1 METAMGMQEE
11 LSAYGSW
18 RTRVEQTIG
27 RIRGWLFESNLS
39 DAHNDQCIEQ
49 LLLKLRDDRLV
60 IAFVAEFSRG
70 KSELINAMFFGDQ
83 GARVLPSSSG
93 RTTMCPTELMYDAAR
108 PPCIELL
115 PIDTRRTA
123 STVADLKGRPEVWK
137 RIPLDMTSSASL
149 QQVLSRVSEQR
160 KVSIGDAEQ
169 LGFHIDVSGESGLQP
184 DAQGAVDVPAWR
196 HAVINMPHPLLRQ
209 GLVILDTPGLNA
221 IGAEPELTLSLLP
234 SAHAVLFV
242 LGMDTGV
249 TQSDL
254 AVWKTHVTAA
264 GGSRQGRLAVLNKMD
279 GLWDGLRS
287 EEQVDA
293 EIARQVS
300 SCAATL
306 DLPEGRVFPVSAQ
319 KGLLARIQRDA
330 SLLSRSRLPQLER
343 ALVEDLL
350 PAKREIVSAA
360 VEHDAIGLLDRT
372 GDVLAG
378 RKRAIA
384 DQLAEF
390 SDLRGKNRGVI
401 QYMLKRVRA
410 EKEEFERGLERFYAT
425 RNVFSTQTNALFA
438 HLGMDALRTRT
449 AQTRELME
457 KANFS
462 LQLRD
467 AMNGFFG
474 EVRGSLE
481 KSAVSVDEIFR
492 MMEAMYQRFSAEH
505 DLRLGVPV
513 PFSVQRYEKDITRLE
528 KAFHQQFNTWLNLLT
543 TEKRLLTQRFFETVA
558 VQVRKHMEVVNR
570 DVEHWLRAIM
580 APLENQVREH
590 QKQLR
595 RRLESVKRIHEA
607 TDTLEERIEELR
619 QNEAAITHQM
629 EELARLR
636 GALEAAIKAPVI
648 REMDAA
654 A

>member
-1 METAMGMQEE
+1 MGMQEE

-123 STVADLKGRPEVWK
+123 STVADLKGRPEIWK

-149 QQVLSRVSEQR
+149 QQVLSQVSEQR

-590 QKQLR
+590 QKQLK
-595 RRLESVKRIHEA
+595 RRLGRLV
-607 TDTLEERIEELR
+607 DLR
-619 QNEAAITHQM
+619 QDSLRYTP
-629 EELARLR
+629 LCARDRSRTRHL
-636 GALEAAIKAPVI
+636 GTSSEPQVAGYWVC
-648 REMDAA
+648 
-654 A
+654 

>member
-1 METAMGMQEE
+1 MSMQEE
-11 LSAYGSW
+11 LSVYGSW
-18 RTRVEQTIG
+18 RTRVEQTIV

-60 IAFVAEFSRG
+60 VAFVAEFSRG
-70 KSELINAMFFGDQ
+70 KSELINAIFFGDQ

-108 PPCIELL
+108 PACIELL
-115 PIDTRRTA
+115 PIETRRGTT
-123 STVADLKGRPEVWK
+123 TVSDLKTQPGAWR
-137 RIPLDMTSSASL
+137 RLPLDTTSAASM
-149 QQVLSRVSEQR
+149 QQVLGRVSEQR
-160 KVSIGDAEQ
+160 KVTIGEAEQ
-169 LGFHIDVSGESGLQP
+169 LGFHIDLSGENGLQP
-184 DAQGAVDVPAWR
+184 DANGMVDVPAWR

-254 AVWKTHVTAA
+254 SVWKTHVTAA

-279 GLWDGLRS
+279 SLWDGLRS
-287 EEQVDA
+287 EAQIDA
-293 EIARQVS
+293 EIGRQIA

-306 DLPEGRVFPVSAQ
+306 DLTENRVFPVSAQ
-319 KGLLARIQRDA
+319 KGLLARIQRDGT
-330 SLLSRSRLPQLER
+330 LLARSRLPQLER

-350 PAKREIVSAA
+350 PAKRDIVGAA
-360 VEHDAIGLLDRT
+360 VEHDAGGLLART
-372 GDVLAG
+372 HDIL
-378 RKRAIA
+378 IA
-384 DQLAEF
+384 QKKALDDQLAEF

-425 RNVFSTQTNALFA
+425 RNVFSSQTNALFA

-449 AQTRELME
+449 AQTREQME

-467 AMNGFFG
+467 AMNAFFG
-474 EVRGSLE
+474 DVRGSLQ

-528 KAFHQQFNTWLNLLT
+528 KAFHQQFNTWLNMLT
-543 TEKRLLTQRFFETVA
+543 TEKRQLTQRFFETVA

-590 QKQLR
+590 QKQLK

-607 TDTLEERIEELR
+607 TDTLEDRIEELR
-619 QNEAAITHQM
+619 QSGVAINQQI

-636 GALEAAIKAPVI
+636 AALDAALKAPVI

>member
-93 RTTMCPTELMYDAAR
+93 RTTMCPTELMYDASR

-123 STVADLKGRPEVWK
+123 STVADLKGRPEIWK

-184 DAQGAVDVPAWR
+184 DSQGSVDVPAWR

-287 EEQVDA
+287 EEQVEA
-293 EIARQVS
+293 EIERQVN

-306 DLPEGRVFPVSAQ
+306 DLPEDRVFPVSAQ

-360 VEHDAIGLLDRT
+360 VEHDAGGLLTRT

-390 SDLRGKNRGVI
+390 SDLRGKNKGVI

-449 AQTRELME
+449 AQTRDQME

-474 EVRGSLE
+474 DVRDSLQ
-481 KSAVSVDEIFR
+481 KSAVSVDEIFQ

-543 TEKRLLTQRFFETVA
+543 TEKRQLTQRFFETVA

-590 QKQLR
+590 QKQLK

-607 TDTLEERIEELR
+607 TDTLEDRIEELR
-619 QNEAAITHQM
+619 QSEAAITQQL

-636 GALEAAIKAPVI
+636 AALETALKAPVI
-648 REMDAA
+648 RAMDAA

>member
-1 METAMGMQEE
+1 MSMQEE
-11 LSAYGSW
+11 LSVYGSW
-18 RTRVEQTIG
+18 RTRVEQTIV

-60 IAFVAEFSRG
+60 VAFVAEFSRG
-70 KSELINAMFFGDQ
+70 KSELINAIFFGDQ

-108 PPCIELL
+108 PACIELL
-115 PIDTRRTA
+115 PIETRRGTT
-123 STVADLKGRPEVWK
+123 TVSDLKTQPGAWR
-137 RIPLDMTSSASL
+137 RLPLDTTSAASM
-149 QQVLSRVSEQR
+149 QQVLGRVSEQR
-160 KVSIGDAEQ
+160 KVTIGEAEQ
-169 LGFHIDVSGESGLQP
+169 LGFHIDLSGENGLQP
-184 DAQGAVDVPAWR
+184 DANGMVDVPAWR

-254 AVWKTHVTAA
+254 SVWKTHVTAA

-279 GLWDGLRS
+279 SLWDGLRS
-287 EEQVDA
+287 EAQIDA
-293 EIARQVS
+293 EIGRQIA

-306 DLPEGRVFPVSAQ
+306 DLPENRVFPVSAQ
-319 KGLLARIQRDA
+319 KGLLARIQRDGT
-330 SLLSRSRLPQLER
+330 LLARSRLPQLER

-350 PAKREIVSAA
+350 PAKRDIVGAA
-360 VEHDAIGLLDRT
+360 VEHDAGGLLART
-372 GDVLAG
+372 HDIL
-378 RKRAIA
+378 IA
-384 DQLAEF
+384 QKKALDDQLAEF

-425 RNVFSTQTNALFA
+425 RNVFSSQTNALFA

-449 AQTRELME
+449 AQTREQME

-467 AMNGFFG
+467 AMNAFFG
-474 EVRGSLE
+474 DVRGSLQ

-528 KAFHQQFNTWLNLLT
+528 KAFHQQFNTWLNMLT
-543 TEKRLLTQRFFETVA
+543 TEKRQLTQRFFETVA

-590 QKQLR
+590 QKQLK

-607 TDTLEERIEELR
+607 TDTLEDRIEELR
-619 QNEAAITHQM
+619 QSGVAINQQI

-636 GALEAAIKAPVI
+636 AALDAALKAAVI

>member
-1 METAMGMQEE
+1 MSMQEE

-18 RTRVEQTIG
+18 RARVEQAIV
-27 RIRGWLFESNLS
+27 RIRGWLFESNLN
-39 DAHNDQCIEQ
+39 DAQNDQCMDQ
-49 LLLKLRDDRLV
+49 LLLKLHDDRLV

-70 KSELINAMFFGDQ
+70 KSELINAIFFGDQ
-83 GARVLPSSSG
+83 GARILPSSSG
-93 RTTMCPTELMYDAAR
+93 RTTMCPTELMYDATR
-108 PPCIELL
+108 PPCIDLL
-115 PIDTRRTA
+115 PIETRRT
-123 STVADLKGRPEVWK
+123 STTVTDLKGQPGAWQRVA
-137 RIPLDMTSSASL
+137 LDTGSTTSM
-149 QQVLSRVSEQR
+149 QQVLARVSEQR
-160 KVSIGDAEQ
+160 KVAIGEAEL
-169 LGFHIDVSGESGLQP
+169 LGFRIDLSGESGLQQ
-184 DAQGAVDVPAWR
+184 DSNGMVDVPAWR
-196 HAVINMPHPLLRQ
+196 HAVINLPHPLLRQ

-234 SAHAVLFV
+234 AAHAVLFV

-264 GGSRQGRLAVLNKMD
+264 GGARQGRLAVLNKMD
-279 GLWDGLRS
+279 SLWDGLRT
-287 EEQVDA
+287 EAQIDA
-293 EIARQVS
+293 EIAHQIS
-300 SCAATL
+300 TCAATL
-306 DLPEGRVFPVSAQ
+306 DLPENRVFPVSAQ
-319 KGLLARIQRDA
+319 KGLLARIQHDGA
-330 SLLSRSRLPQLER
+330 LLARSRLPQLEQ

-350 PAKREIVSAA
+350 PAKQEIVAAA
-360 VEHDAIGLLDRT
+360 VEQDAGNLLART
-372 GDVLAG
+372 AEMLSA
-378 RKRAIA
+378 RKRAID

-410 EKEEFERGLERFYAT
+410 EKEDFERGLERFYAT
-425 RNVFSTQTNALFA
+425 RNVFSSQTNALFA

-457 KANFS
+457 RANFS

-467 AMNGFFG
+467 AMNAFFG
-474 EVRGSLE
+474 EVRDSLQ
-481 KSAVSVDEIFR
+481 KSEASVAEIFQ
-492 MMEAMYQRFSAEH
+492 MMEAMYQRFSTEH

-513 PFSVQRYEKDITRLE
+513 PFSVHRYEKDITRLE

-543 TEKRLLTQRFFETVA
+543 TEKRQLTQRFFETVA

-590 QKQLR
+590 QQQLK

-607 TDTLEERIEELR
+607 TDTLEDRIEELR
-619 QNEAAITHQM
+619 QNEAAIDHQL

-636 GALEAAIKAPVI
+636 ALLDATLKAPVM

>member
-1 METAMGMQEE
+1 MGMQEE
-11 LSAYGSW
+11 LTAYGSW
-18 RTRVEQTIG
+18 RTRVERTIG

-123 STVADLKGRPEVWK
+123 STVADLKGRPEAWK

-449 AQTRELME
+449 AQTRDLME

-474 EVRGSLE
+474 EVRDSLH
-481 KSAVSVDEIFR
+481 KSAASVDEIFR

-590 QKQLR
+590 QKQLK

-607 TDTLEERIEELR
+607 TDTLEDRIEELR
-619 QNEAAITHQM
+619 QSEAAITQQM

-636 GALEAAIKAPVI
+636 AALEAAIKAPVI
-648 REMDAA
+648 RVMDAA

>member
-1 METAMGMQEE
+1 MGMQEE
-11 LSAYGSW
+11 LSAYSSW
-18 RTRVEQTIG
+18 RTRVEQNIV

-49 LLLKLRDDRLV
+49 LLLKLHDDRLV
-60 IAFVAEFSRG
+60 VAFVAEFSRG
-70 KSELINAMFFGDQ
+70 KSELINAIFFGDQ

-115 PIDTRRTA
+115 PIDTRRT
-123 STVADLKGRPEVWK
+123 STTVTELKGHPGAWQRL
-137 RIPLDMTSSASL
+137 PLDMGSTASM
-149 QQVLSRVSEQR
+149 QQVLARVSEQR
-160 KVSIGDAEQ
+160 RVAIGEAEL
-169 LGFHIDVSGESGLQP
+169 LGFRIDLSGENGLQP
-184 DAQGAVDVPAWR
+184 DAQGMVNVPAWR

-279 GLWDGLRS
+279 SLWDGLRTDAQI
-287 EEQVDA
+287 EA
-293 EIARQVS
+293 EISRQIA

-306 DLPEGRVFPVSAQ
+306 DLPENRVFPVSAQ
-319 KGLLARIQRDA
+319 KGLLARIQHDGA
-330 SLLSRSRLPQLER
+330 LLARSRLAMLER
-343 ALVEDLL
+343 ALAEDLL
-350 PAKREIVSAA
+350 PAKRDIVSAS
-360 VEHDAIGLLDRT
+360 VEQDAGNLLARISDML
-372 GDVLAG
+372 GA
-378 RKRAIA
+378 RKRSID

-401 QYMLKRVRA
+401 QYMLKRVRS
-410 EKEEFERGLERFYAT
+410 EKEDFERGLERFYAT
-425 RNVFSTQTNALFA
+425 RNVFSSQTNALFA

-449 AQTRELME
+449 AHTRDQME
-457 KANFS
+457 NANFS

-467 AMNGFFG
+467 AMNGFFD
-474 EVRGSLE
+474 EVRASLN
-481 KSAVSVDEIFR
+481 KSAASIDEIFQ
-492 MMEAMYQRFSAEH
+492 MMEAMYRRFSAEH

-543 TEKRLLTQRFFETVA
+543 TEKRQLTQRFFETVA

-590 QKQLR
+590 QQQLK
-595 RRLESVKRIHEA
+595 RRLDSVKRIHEA
-607 TDTLEERIEELR
+607 TDTLEDRIEELR
-619 QNEAAITHQM
+619 QSGAVVEQQL
-629 EELARLR
+629 EELVRLR
-636 GALEAAIKAPVI
+636 GTLETALKGPVLRVVSAVAA
-648 REMDAA
+648 
-654 A
+654 

>member
-1 METAMGMQEE
+1 MGMQEE
-11 LSAYGSW
+11 LSAYGNW
-18 RTRVEQTIG
+18 RTRVEQAIV
-27 RIRGWLFESNLS
+27 RIRGWLFESNLN

-49 LLLKLRDDRLV
+49 LLLKLHDDRLV

-70 KSELINAMFFGDQ
+70 KSELINAIFFGDQ
-83 GARVLPSSSG
+83 GARILPSSSG
-93 RTTMCPTELMYDAAR
+93 RTTMCPTELLYDATR
-108 PPCIELL
+108 PPCIDLL
-115 PIDTRRTA
+115 PIETRRTA
-123 STVADLKGRPEVWK
+123 TTVADLKGQPGAWQ
-137 RIPLDMTSSASL
+137 RITLDTGSTTSM
-149 QQVLSRVSEQR
+149 QQALARVSEQR
-160 KVSIGDAEQ
+160 KVAIGEAEL
-169 LGFHIDVSGESGLQP
+169 LGFRVDLSGETGLQP
-184 DAQGAVDVPAWR
+184 DSHGMVDVPSWR
-196 HAVINMPHPLLRQ
+196 HAIINLPHPLLRQ

-234 SAHAVLFV
+234 AAHAVLFV

-279 GLWDGLRS
+279 SLWDGLRT
-287 EEQVDA
+287 EAQIDA
-293 EIARQVS
+293 EIARQIS
-300 SCAATL
+300 TCAATL
-306 DLPEGRVFPVSAQ
+306 DLPENRIFPVSAQ
-319 KGLLARIQRDA
+319 KGLLARIQHDSA
-330 SLLSRSRLPQLER
+330 LLARSRLPQLEQ

-350 PAKREIVSAA
+350 PAKREIVGAA
-360 VEHDAIGLLDRT
+360 VEQDAGNLLTRT
-372 GDVLAG
+372 AEMLSA
-378 RKRAIA
+378 RKRAID

-401 QYMLKRVRA
+401 QYMLKRVRT

-425 RNVFSTQTNALFA
+425 RNVFASQTNALFA

-457 KANFS
+457 RANFS

-467 AMNGFFG
+467 AMNAFFG
-474 EVRGSLE
+474 EVRDSLQ
-481 KSAVSVDEIFR
+481 KSETSVAEIFQ
-492 MMEAMYQRFSAEH
+492 MMEAMYQRFSTEH

-513 PFSVQRYEKDITRLE
+513 PFSVHRYEKDITRLE

-543 TEKRLLTQRFFETVA
+543 TEKRQLTQRFFETVA

-590 QKQLR
+590 QQQLK

-607 TDTLEERIEELR
+607 TDTLEDRIEELR
-619 QNEAAITHQM
+619 QNEAAIDHQL

-636 GALEAAIKAPVI
+636 AQLDATLKAPVM

>member
-1 METAMGMQEE
+1 MGMQEE

-18 RTRVEQTIG
+18 RARVEQTIV
-27 RIRGWLFESNLS
+27 RVRGWLFESNLS

-60 IAFVAEFSRG
+60 VAFVAEFSRG
-70 KSELINAMFFGDQ
+70 KSELINAVFFGDQ

-93 RTTMCPTELMYDAAR
+93 RTTMCPTELMYDPAR
-108 PPCIELL
+108 PACIDLL
-115 PIDTRRTA
+115 PIDTRRTTT
-123 STVADLKGRPEVWK
+123 TVADLKGQPGMWTRLA
-137 RIPLDMTSSASL
+137 LDTTSTAAM
-149 QQVLSRVSEQR
+149 QQMLAKVSEQR
-160 KVSIGDAEQ
+160 KVAMGEAEL
-169 LGFHIDVSGESGLQP
+169 LGFHIDLSGENGLQP
-184 DAQGAVDVPAWR
+184 DSHGMVDVPAWR
-196 HAVINMPHPLLRQ
+196 HAVINLPHPLLRQ

-279 GLWDGLRS
+279 SLWDGLRS
-287 EEQVDA
+287 EAQIEA
-293 EIARQVS
+293 EISRQIA
-300 SCAATL
+300 SCALTL
-306 DLPEGRVFPVSAQ
+306 DLPENRVFPVSAQ
-319 KGLLARIQRDA
+319 KGLLARIQRD
-330 SLLSRSRLPQLER
+330 SNLLARSRLPQLER

-350 PAKREIVSAA
+350 PAKRDIVGAA
-360 VEHDAIGLLDRT
+360 VEHDAGTLLART
-372 GDVLAG
+372 GDLLIG
-378 RKRAIA
+378 RKRAID

-401 QYMLKRVRA
+401 QYMLKRVRT
-410 EKEEFERGLERFYAT
+410 EKEDFERGLERFYAT
-425 RNVFSTQTNALFA
+425 RNVFSSQTNALFA

-449 AQTRELME
+449 AATRELME
-457 KANFS
+457 NANFS

-467 AMNGFFG
+467 AMNAFFE
-474 EVRGSLE
+474 EVRDSLR
-481 KSAVSVDEIFR
+481 KSALSVDEIFQ
-492 MMEAMYQRFSAEH
+492 MMEAMYQRFSTEH

-528 KAFHQQFNTWLNLLT
+528 RAFHQQFNTWLNLLT
-543 TEKRLLTQRFFETVA
+543 TEKRQLTQRFFETVA

-590 QKQLR
+590 QKQLK

-607 TDTLEERIEELR
+607 TDTLEDRIEELR
-619 QNEAAITHQM
+619 QNGAAIEQQI

-636 GALEAAIKAPVI
+636 VALDSALKAPVV

>member
-1 METAMGMQEE
+1 MSMQEE
-11 LSAYGSW
+11 LSVYGSW
-18 RTRVEQTIG
+18 RTRVEQTIV

-60 IAFVAEFSRG
+60 VAFVAEFSRG
-70 KSELINAMFFGDQ
+70 KSELINAIFFGDQ

-108 PPCIELL
+108 PACIELL
-115 PIDTRRTA
+115 PIETRRGTT
-123 STVADLKGRPEVWK
+123 TVSDLKTQPGAWR
-137 RIPLDMTSSASL
+137 RLPLDTTSAASM
-149 QQVLSRVSEQR
+149 QQVLGRVSEQR
-160 KVSIGDAEQ
+160 KVTIGEAEQ
-169 LGFHIDVSGESGLQP
+169 LGFHIDLSGENGLQP
-184 DAQGAVDVPAWR
+184 DANGMVDVPAWR

-254 AVWKTHVTAA
+254 SVWKTHVTAA

-279 GLWDGLRS
+279 SLWDGLRS
-287 EEQVDA
+287 EAQIDA
-293 EIARQVS
+293 EIGRQIA

-306 DLPEGRVFPVSAQ
+306 DLPENRVFPVSAQ
-319 KGLLARIQRDA
+319 KGLLARIQRDGT
-330 SLLSRSRLPQLER
+330 LLARSRLPQLER

-350 PAKREIVSAA
+350 PAKRDIVGAA
-360 VEHDAIGLLDRT
+360 VEHDAGGLLART
-372 GDVLAG
+372 HDIL
-378 RKRAIA
+378 IA
-384 DQLAEF
+384 QKKALDDQLAEF

-425 RNVFSTQTNALFA
+425 RNVFSSQTNALFA

-449 AQTRELME
+449 AQTREQME

-467 AMNGFFG
+467 AMNAFFG
-474 EVRGSLE
+474 DVRGSLQ

-528 KAFHQQFNTWLNLLT
+528 KAFHQQFNTWLNMLT
-543 TEKRLLTQRFFETVA
+543 TEKRQLTQRFFETVA

-590 QKQLR
+590 QKQLK

-607 TDTLEERIEELR
+607 TDTLEDRIEELR
-619 QNEAAITHQM
+619 QSGVAINQQI

-636 GALEAAIKAPVI
+636 AALDAALKAPVI

>member
-1 METAMGMQEE
+1 MSMQEE
-11 LSAYGSW
+11 LSVYGSW
-18 RTRVEQTIG
+18 RTRVEQTIV

-60 IAFVAEFSRG
+60 VAFVAEFSRG
-70 KSELINAMFFGDQ
+70 KSELINAIFFGDQ

-108 PPCIELL
+108 PACIELL
-115 PIDTRRTA
+115 PIETRRGTT
-123 STVADLKGRPEVWK
+123 TVSDLKTQPGAWR
-137 RIPLDMTSSASL
+137 RLPLDTTSAASM
-149 QQVLSRVSEQR
+149 QQVLGRVSEQR
-160 KVSIGDAEQ
+160 KVTIGEAEQ
-169 LGFHIDVSGESGLQP
+169 LGFHIDLSGENGLQP
-184 DAQGAVDVPAWR
+184 DANGMVDVPAWR

-254 AVWKTHVTAA
+254 SVWKTHVTAA

-279 GLWDGLRS
+279 SLWDGLRS
-287 EEQVDA
+287 EAQIDA
-293 EIARQVS
+293 EIGRQIA

-306 DLPEGRVFPVSAQ
+306 DLPENRVFPVSAQ
-319 KGLLARIQRDA
+319 KGLLARIQRDGT
-330 SLLSRSRLPQLER
+330 LLARSRLPQLER

-350 PAKREIVSAA
+350 PAKRDIVGAA
-360 VEHDAIGLLDRT
+360 VEHDAGGLLART
-372 GDVLAG
+372 HDIL
-378 RKRAIA
+378 IA
-384 DQLAEF
+384 QKKALDDQLAEF

-425 RNVFSTQTNALFA
+425 RNVFSSQTNALFA

-449 AQTRELME
+449 AQTREQME

-467 AMNGFFG
+467 AMNAFFG
-474 EVRGSLE
+474 DVRGSLQ

-528 KAFHQQFNTWLNLLT
+528 KAFHQQFNTWLNMLT
-543 TEKRLLTQRFFETVA
+543 TEKRQLTQRFFETVA

-590 QKQLR
+590 QKQLK

-607 TDTLEERIEELR
+607 TDTLEDRIEELR
-619 QNEAAITHQM
+619 QSGIAINQQI

-636 GALEAAIKAPVI
+636 AALDAALKAAVI

>member
-1 METAMGMQEE
+1 
-11 LSAYGSW
+11 
-18 RTRVEQTIG
+18 
-27 RIRGWLFESNLS
+27 
-39 DAHNDQCIEQ
+39 
-49 LLLKLRDDRLV
+49 
-60 IAFVAEFSRG
+60 
-70 KSELINAMFFGDQ
+70 
-83 GARVLPSSSG
+83 
-93 RTTMCPTELMYDAAR
+93 
-108 PPCIELL
+108 
-115 PIDTRRTA
+115 
-123 STVADLKGRPEVWK
+123 
-137 RIPLDMTSSASL
+137 
-149 QQVLSRVSEQR
+149 
-160 KVSIGDAEQ
+160 
-169 LGFHIDVSGESGLQP
+169 
-184 DAQGAVDVPAWR
+184 
-196 HAVINMPHPLLRQ
+196 
-209 GLVILDTPGLNA
+209 
-221 IGAEPELTLSLLP
+221 
-234 SAHAVLFV
+234 
-242 LGMDTGV
+242 DTGV

-254 AVWKTHVTAA
+254 SVWKTHVTAA

-279 GLWDGLRS
+279 SLWDGLRS
-287 EEQVDA
+287 EAQIEA
-293 EIARQVS
+293 EIGRQIE

-306 DLPEGRVFPVSAQ
+306 DLPENRVFPVSAQ
-319 KGLLARIQRDA
+319 KGLLARIQRDGT
-330 SLLSRSRLPQLER
+330 LLARSRLPQLER

-350 PAKREIVSAA
+350 PAKRDIVGAA
-360 VEHDAIGLLDRT
+360 VEHDAGGLLSRT
-372 GDVLAG
+372 HDILIGQKKALD
-378 RKRAIA
+378 

-425 RNVFSTQTNALFA
+425 RNVFSSQTNTLFA

-449 AQTRELME
+449 AQTREQME

-467 AMNGFFG
+467 AMNAFFG
-474 EVRGSLE
+474 DVRGSLQ
-481 KSAVSVDEIFR
+481 KSAISVDEIFL
-492 MMEAMYQRFSAEH
+492 MMEAMYQRFSSEH

-528 KAFHQQFNTWLNLLT
+528 KAFHQQFNTWLNMLT
-543 TEKRLLTQRFFETVA
+543 TEKRQLTQRFFETVA

-590 QKQLR
+590 QKQLK

-607 TDTLEERIEELR
+607 TDTLEDRIEDLR
-619 QNEAAITHQM
+619 QNGVAINHQI

-636 GALEAAIKAPVI
+636 AALDAALKAAVI

>member
-1 METAMGMQEE
+1 MSMQEE
-11 LSAYGSW
+11 LSVYGNW
-18 RTRVEQTIG
+18 RTRVEQTIV
-27 RIRGWLFESNLS
+27 RIRGWLFESNLN
-39 DAHNDQCIEQ
+39 DMHNDQCIEQ

-60 IAFVAEFSRG
+60 VAFVAEFSRG
-70 KSELINAMFFGDQ
+70 KSELINAIFFGDQ

-93 RTTMCPTELMYDAAR
+93 RTTMCPTELMYDTSR
-108 PPCIELL
+108 PPCIDLL
-115 PIDTRRTA
+115 PIETRGAHT
-123 STVADLKGRPEVWK
+123 TVADLKGQPGAWK
-137 RIPLDMTSSASL
+137 RLPLDTTSTASM
-149 QQVLSRVSEQR
+149 QQVLGRVSEQR
-160 KVSIGDAEQ
+160 KVAIGEAEK
-169 LGFHIDVSGESGLQP
+169 LGFHIDLDGENGLQP
-184 DAQGAVDVPAWR
+184 DSHGMVDIPAWR
-196 HAVINMPHPLLRQ
+196 HAVINLPHPLLRQ

-234 SAHAVLFV
+234 AAHAVLFV

-264 GGSRQGRLAVLNKMD
+264 GGARQGRLAVLNKMD
-279 GLWDGLRS
+279 SLWDGLRTD
-287 EEQVDA
+287 EQIEA
-293 EIARQVS
+293 EIARQIE

-306 DLPEGRVFPVSAQ
+306 DLPDNRVFPVSAQ
-319 KGLLARIQRDA
+319 KGLLARIQRDDT
-330 SLLSRSRLPQLER
+330 LLARSHLPRLER

-350 PAKREIVSAA
+350 PAKRDIVGAA
-360 VEHDAIGLLDRT
+360 VEQDAGGLLVRT
-372 GDVLAG
+372 HDMLIG
-378 RKRAIA
+378 RRRALD

-390 SDLRGKNRGVI
+390 SSLRGKNRGVI
-401 QYMLKRVRA
+401 QYMLKRVRT
-410 EKEEFERGLERFYAT
+410 EKEDFERGLERFYAT
-425 RNVFSTQTNALFA
+425 RNVFSSQTNTLFA

-449 AQTRELME
+449 TQTREQME

-467 AMNGFFG
+467 AMNAFFG
-474 EVRGSLE
+474 DVRGSLQ
-481 KSAVSVDEIFR
+481 KSAVSIDEIFK

-528 KAFHQQFNTWLNLLT
+528 KAFHQQFNTWLNMLT
-543 TEKRLLTQRFFETVA
+543 TEKRQLTQRFFETVA

-590 QKQLR
+590 QKQLK
-595 RRLESVKRIHEA
+595 RRLESVRRIHEA
-607 TDTLEERIEELR
+607 TDSLEDRIEELH
-619 QNEAAITHQM
+619 QNGAAIDQQL

-636 GALEAAIKAPVI
+636 QALDTALKAAVI
-648 REMDAA
+648 RKMDAA

>member
-1 METAMGMQEE
+1 MGMQEE

-18 RTRVEQTIG
+18 RARVEQTIV
-27 RIRGWLFESNLS
+27 RIRGWLFESNLN
-39 DAHNDQCIEQ
+39 DAVNDQCIEQ
-49 LLLKLRDDRLV
+49 VLQKLRDDRLV
-60 IAFVAEFSRG
+60 VAFVAEFSRG
-70 KSELINAMFFGDQ
+70 KSELINAVFFGDQ

-93 RTTMCPTELMYDAAR
+93 RTTMCPTELMYDPAR
-108 PPCIELL
+108 PACIELL
-115 PIDTRRTA
+115 PIDTRRHANSVSDLKNQPGAWQRIVLDMSSTA
-123 STVADLKGRPEVWK
+123 S
-137 RIPLDMTSSASL
+137 M

-160 KVSIGDAEQ
+160 KVAIGEAEL
-169 LGFHIDVSGESGLQP
+169 LGFHIDLSGENGLQP
-184 DAQGAVDVPAWR
+184 DAQGMVSVPAWR

-279 GLWDGLRS
+279 SLWDGLRT
-287 EEQVDA
+287 ETQIEA
-293 EIARQVS
+293 EISRQIA

-306 DLPEGRVFPVSAQ
+306 DIPENRVFPVSAQ
-319 KGLLARIQRDA
+319 KGLLARIQHDVP
-330 SLLSRSRLPQLER
+330 LLARSRLPQLER

-350 PAKREIVSAA
+350 PAKRDIVAAA
-360 VEHDAIGLLDRT
+360 VEHDAGDLLART
-372 GDVLAG
+372 GDLLAG
-378 RKRAIA
+378 RRRAID

-401 QYMLKRVRA
+401 QYMLKRVRT
-410 EKEEFERGLERFYAT
+410 EKEDFERGLERFYAT
-425 RNVFSTQTNALFA
+425 RNVFSAQTNALFA
-438 HLGMDALRTRT
+438 HLGMDALRART
-449 AQTRELME
+449 SKTRELME
-457 KANFS
+457 NANFS

-467 AMNGFFG
+467 AMNAFFE
-474 EVRGSLE
+474 EVRDSLR
-481 KSAVSVDEIFR
+481 KSAVSVDEIFQ

-543 TEKRLLTQRFFETVA
+543 TEKRQLTQRFFETVA
-558 VQVRKHMEVVNR
+558 MQVRKHMEVVNR

-590 QKQLR
+590 QKQLK

-607 TDTLEERIEELR
+607 TDTLEDRIEELR
-619 QNEAAITHQM
+619 QSAAAIDQQM

-636 GALEAAIKAPVI
+636 GALDAAMKAPVI
-648 REMDAA
+648 RTMDAA

>member
-115 PIDTRRTA
+115 PIDTRRNA
-123 STVADLKGRPEVWK
+123 STVADLKSRPEIWK

-149 QQVLSRVSEQR
+149 QQALSRVSEQR
-160 KVSIGDAEQ
+160 KVSIGDAEL

-184 DAQGAVDVPAWR
+184 DSQGAVDVPAWR

-234 SAHAVLFV
+234 SAHAILFV

-287 EEQVDA
+287 EEQVEA

-300 SCAATL
+300 TCAATL
-306 DLPEGRVFPVSAQ
+306 DLPENRVFPVSAQ
-319 KGLLARIQRDA
+319 KGLLARIQRDTA
-330 SLLSRSRLPQLER
+330 LLSRSRLPQLER
-343 ALVEDLL
+343 ALIEDLL

-360 VEHDAIGLLDRT
+360 VEHDAGGLLART
-372 GDVLAG
+372 GEVLAG

-390 SDLRGKNRGVI
+390 SDLRGKNKGVI

-438 HLGMDALRTRT
+438 HLGMDALRART
-449 AQTRELME
+449 AQTRDLME

-481 KSAVSVDEIFR
+481 KSALSVDEIFH

-590 QKQLR
+590 QKQLK

-607 TDTLEERIEELR
+607 TDTLEDRIEELR
-619 QNEAAITHQM
+619 QNEAAITQQM

-636 GALEAAIKAPVI
+636 AALETAIKAPVI
-648 REMDAA
+648 RAMDAA

>member
-1 METAMGMQEE
+1 MSMQEE
-11 LSAYGSW
+11 LSVYGSW
-18 RTRVEQTIG
+18 RTRVEQTIV

-60 IAFVAEFSRG
+60 VAFVAEFSRG
-70 KSELINAMFFGDQ
+70 KSELINAIFFGDQ

-93 RTTMCPTELMYDAAR
+93 RTTMCPTELMYDPVR
-108 PPCIELL
+108 PACIELL
-115 PIDTRRTA
+115 PIETRRGTT
-123 STVADLKGRPEVWK
+123 TVSDLKTQPGAWR
-137 RIPLDMTSSASL
+137 RLPLDTTSAASM
-149 QQVLSRVSEQR
+149 QQVLGRVSEQR
-160 KVSIGDAEQ
+160 KVAIGEAEQ
-169 LGFHIDVSGESGLQP
+169 LGFRIDLSGENGLQP
-184 DAQGAVDVPAWR
+184 DANGMVDVPAWR

-254 AVWKTHVTAA
+254 SVWKTHVTAA

-279 GLWDGLRS
+279 SLWDGLRS
-287 EEQVDA
+287 EAQIDA
-293 EIARQVS
+293 EIGRQIE

-306 DLPEGRVFPVSAQ
+306 DLPANRVFPVSAQ
-319 KGLLARIQRDA
+319 KGLLARIQRDGT
-330 SLLSRSRLPQLER
+330 LLARSRLPQLER

-350 PAKREIVSAA
+350 PAKRDIVGAA
-360 VEHDAIGLLDRT
+360 VEHDAGGLLART
-372 GDVLAG
+372 HDMLIGQKKAVD
-378 RKRAIA
+378 

-425 RNVFSTQTNALFA
+425 RNVFSSQTNTLFA

-449 AQTRELME
+449 AQTREQME

-467 AMNGFFG
+467 AMNAFFG
-474 EVRGSLE
+474 DVRGSLQQ
-481 KSAVSVDEIFR
+481 SAVSIDEIFR
-492 MMEAMYQRFSAEH
+492 MMEAMYQRFSSEH

-528 KAFHQQFNTWLNLLT
+528 KAFHQQFNTWLNMLT
-543 TEKRLLTQRFFETVA
+543 TEKRQLTQRFFETVA

-590 QKQLR
+590 QKQLK

-607 TDTLEERIEELR
+607 TDTLEDRIEELR
-619 QNEAAITHQM
+619 QNGVAIDHQI

-636 GALEAAIKAPVI
+636 AALDAALKAAVI

>member
-1 METAMGMQEE
+1 MSRQEE
-11 LSAYGSW
+11 LSVYGSW
-18 RTRVEQTIG
+18 RTRVEQTIV

-60 IAFVAEFSRG
+60 VAFVAEFSRG
-70 KSELINAMFFGDQ
+70 KSELINAIFFGDQ

-108 PPCIELL
+108 PACIELL
-115 PIDTRRTA
+115 PIETRRGTT
-123 STVADLKGRPEVWK
+123 TVSDLKTQPGAWR
-137 RIPLDMTSSASL
+137 RLPLDTTSAASM
-149 QQVLSRVSEQR
+149 QQVLGRVSEQR
-160 KVSIGDAEQ
+160 KVTIGEAEQ
-169 LGFHIDVSGESGLQP
+169 LGFHIDLSGENGLQP
-184 DAQGAVDVPAWR
+184 DANGMVDVPAWR

-254 AVWKTHVTAA
+254 SVWKTHVTAA

-279 GLWDGLRS
+279 SLWDGLRS
-287 EEQVDA
+287 EAQIDA
-293 EIARQVS
+293 EIGRQIA

-306 DLPEGRVFPVSAQ
+306 DLPENRVFPVSAQ
-319 KGLLARIQRDA
+319 KGLLARIQRDGT
-330 SLLSRSRLPQLER
+330 LLARSRLPQLER

-350 PAKREIVSAA
+350 PAKRDIVGAA
-360 VEHDAIGLLDRT
+360 VEHDAGGLLART
-372 GDVLAG
+372 HDIL
-378 RKRAIA
+378 IA
-384 DQLAEF
+384 QKKALDDQLAEF

-425 RNVFSTQTNALFA
+425 RNVFSSQTNALFA

-449 AQTRELME
+449 AQTREQME

-467 AMNGFFG
+467 AMNAFFG
-474 EVRGSLE
+474 DVRGSLQ

-528 KAFHQQFNTWLNLLT
+528 KAFHQQFNTWLNMLT
-543 TEKRLLTQRFFETVA
+543 TEKRQLTQRFFETVA

-590 QKQLR
+590 QKQLK

-607 TDTLEERIEELR
+607 TDTLEDRIEELR
-619 QNEAAITHQM
+619 QSGIAINQQI

-636 GALEAAIKAPVI
+636 AALDAALKAAVI

>member
-1 METAMGMQEE
+1 MGMQEE

-18 RTRVEQTIG
+18 RARVEQTIV
-27 RIRGWLFESNLS
+27 RVRGWLFESNLS

-60 IAFVAEFSRG
+60 VAFVAEFSRG
-70 KSELINAMFFGDQ
+70 KSELINAVFFGDQ

-93 RTTMCPTELMYDAAR
+93 RTTMCPTELMYDPAR
-108 PPCIELL
+108 PACIDLL
-115 PIDTRRTA
+115 PIDTRRTTT
-123 STVADLKGRPEVWK
+123 TVADLKGQPGMWTRLA
-137 RIPLDMTSSASL
+137 LDTTSTAAM
-149 QQVLSRVSEQR
+149 QQMLAKVSEQR
-160 KVSIGDAEQ
+160 KVAMGEAEL
-169 LGFHIDVSGESGLQP
+169 LGFHIDLSGENGLQP
-184 DAQGAVDVPAWR
+184 DSRGMVDVPAWR
-196 HAVINMPHPLLRQ
+196 HAVINLPHPLLRQ

-279 GLWDGLRS
+279 SLWDGLRT
-287 EEQVDA
+287 EAQIEA
-293 EIARQVS
+293 EISRQIA
-300 SCAATL
+300 SCAITL
-306 DLPEGRVFPVSAQ
+306 DLPENRVFPVSAQ
-319 KGLLARIQRDA
+319 KGLLARIQRD
-330 SLLSRSRLPQLER
+330 SNLLARSRLPQLER

-350 PAKREIVSAA
+350 PAKRDIVGAA
-360 VEHDAIGLLDRT
+360 VEHDAGSLLART
-372 GDVLAG
+372 GDLLIG
-378 RKRAIA
+378 RKRAID

-401 QYMLKRVRA
+401 QYMLKRVRT
-410 EKEEFERGLERFYAT
+410 EKEDFERGLERFYAT
-425 RNVFSTQTNALFA
+425 RNVFSSQTNALFA

-449 AQTRELME
+449 AATRELME
-457 KANFS
+457 NANFS

-467 AMNGFFG
+467 AMNAFFE
-474 EVRGSLE
+474 EVRDSLR
-481 KSAVSVDEIFR
+481 KSAVSVDEIFQ

-528 KAFHQQFNTWLNLLT
+528 RAFHQQFNTWLNLLT
-543 TEKRLLTQRFFETVA
+543 TEKRQLTQRFFETVA

-590 QKQLR
+590 QKQLK

-607 TDTLEERIEELR
+607 TDTLEDRIEELR
-619 QNEAAITHQM
+619 QNGAAIEQQI
-629 EELARLR
+629 EELSRLR
-636 GALEAAIKAPVI
+636 VALDSALKAPVV